1 MNSHGIQN
9 GFKSVR
15 TWFGNYAGGNAKE
28 ARPAKDKSDTHGH
41 PMSSKAWTAK
51 SVCSHIHA
59 DRISEEQKSLSEAG
73 EKDIG
78 KYRAALSNVFKALSE
93 HEVKQCEDLAVEWNT
108 KTLPDA
114 MQRK

>member
-28 ARPAKDKSDTHGH
+28 VRPAKDKSDTRGH
-41 PMSSKAWTAK
+41 LMSSKAWTAK
-51 SVCSHIHA
+51 SVCSHIHT

-73 EKDIG
+73 EKDIR

-114 MQRK
+114 MQ

>member
-28 ARPAKDKSDTHGH
+28 ARPAKDKSDTRGH
-41 PMSSKAWTAK
+41 LTLSKAWTAQ
-51 SVCSHIHA
+51 SVCSHIHT
-59 DRISEEQKSLSEAG
+59 DRISEEQKSLSKAS

-78 KYRAALSNVFKALSE
+78 KYCAALSNVFEVLSE
-93 HEVKQCEDLAVEWNT
+93 CKLKQCEDLAVEWNT
-108 KTLPDA
+108 KMLPDA
-114 MQRK
+114 MQ